1 MSRKTCQHPVDCDF
15 EDEKH
20 EYCTWINTES
30 SDENVQWDIYSPL
43 TCDPNGL
50 KLNYFKQYYYKN
62 VLCVSI
68 FSSKKLNLRIWSC
81 LR

>member
-1 MSRKTCQHPVDCDF
+1 MSKKTCQHPVDCDF

-50 KLNYFKQYYYKN
+50 KINYFK
-62 VLCVSI
+62 
-68 FSSKKLNLRIWSC
+68 
-81 LR
+81 

>member
-15 EDEKH
+15 EDEKY

-50 KLNYFKQYYYKN
+50 KLIYF
-62 VLCVSI
+62 
-68 FSSKKLNLRIWSC
+68 
-81 LR
+81 